1 MCRLFGC
8 RSRDASGVSHELF
21 HGANALRIQ
30 SREHPDG
37 WGLGWYESGAPR
49 VVRSLTPAHGDEH
62 FEKLSH
68 FIAASTV
75 VAHVRKASVGRVAAE
90 NTHPF
95 QRGPWLFAHNGTLPN
110 WQQARGRLEELI
122 APSLRADLHGETD
135 SERCL
140 LLFLTRLRR
149 RCELE
154 QADAASAAAALAE
167 TVHLAVE
174 ASGNDASTTFV
185 ATDGRL
191 LLACRRGRTLFI
203 SSPAPD
209 ASGACD
215 YVAVAS
221 EDPGEPPPGGKR
233 AWRLLP
239 EESLVTVD
247 AGLRLKVTSLRPG

>member
-1 MCRLFGC
+1 
-8 RSRDASGVSHELF
+8 V
-21 HGANALRIQ
+21 
-30 SREHPDG
+30 G
-37 WGLGWYESGAPR
+37 WTPE
-49 VVRSLTPAHGDEH
+49 RSLPKT
-62 FEKLSH
+62 S
-68 FIAASTV
+68 
-75 VAHVRKASVGRVAAE
+75 
-90 NTHPF
+90 
-95 QRGPWLFAHNGTLPN
+95 
-110 WQQARGRLEELI
+110 